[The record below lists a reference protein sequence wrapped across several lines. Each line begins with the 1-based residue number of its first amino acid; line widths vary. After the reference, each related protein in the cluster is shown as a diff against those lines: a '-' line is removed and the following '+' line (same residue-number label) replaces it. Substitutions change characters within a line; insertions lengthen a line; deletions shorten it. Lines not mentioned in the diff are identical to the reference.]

1 MARRSGGAVARHHS
15 SDGRLPDTPSP
26 PGAGCGRVATVPG
39 PVPIAVAPDTR
50 PDMYDAFAA
59 AVRAGGGRLANVE
72 DARALV
78 WADPARADAFPLIAR
93 TAGHLEWIQLP
104 YAGIE
109 PFAAYLDPRYVWTCG
124 KGVYARPV
132 AEHALGL
139 ALAGLRGLDVYSR
152 AQSWGAPTGRN
163 LIGAHVT
170 IVGGGGI
177 CEHLMNLLV
186 PFGCSTTVVRR
197 HPAEMRGATVVGT
210 DGLHE
215 AVSGADVVVLALALT
230 AESVGMIDEG
240 VLAAMPAHSWL
251 VNVAR
256 GGHVVTDHLVRA
268 LREHQIGGAAL
279 DVTDP
284 EPLPDGHPLW
294 HIPNCIITPHI
305 ANTPEMGLPLI
316 AARVRANVARFV
328 AGEPLIG
335 LVDVAAGY

>member
-1 MARRSGGAVARHHS
+1 MTRPRLTPSGG
-15 SDGRLPDTPSP
+15 
-26 PGAGCGRVATVPG
+26 
-39 PVPIAVAPDTR
+39 
-50 PDMYDAFAA
+50 
-59 AVRAGGGRLANVE
+59 GGGGGGGSGGYGETVGGRGGQASLKRREA
-72 DARALV
+72 
-78 WADPARADAFPLIAR
+78 
-93 TAGHLEWIQLP
+93 TGH
-104 YAGIE
+104 
-109 PFAAYLDPRYVWTCG
+109 PFAAR
-124 KGVYARPV
+124 
-132 AEHALGL
+132 
-139 ALAGLRGLDVYSR
+139 RGLWQGGDRARSR
-152 AQSWGAPTGRN
+152 AHRPRARHAAQSWGAPTGRN

-279 DVTDP
+279 DVTHP

-328 AGEPLIG
+328 AGEPLVG